1 LYACAFARISLH
13 AAVDL
18 LLRTGQRE
26 VCDAR
31 RIDGDVPRGEIGN
44 DSLRGGHDFD
54 AGGAEPV
61 RDGGGA
67 TAGGGH
73 DRDAMTGS
81 GFPPAHQG
89 GQLEQR
95 VQLINAQ
102 HAVRAE
108 ERAGRLVR
116 SGHGAGV
123 RGRKLAAYVGAPE
136 LVDDDRF
143 AGRRRAVRRRGEVIR
158 IAYGFH
164 EEQDHLGVRVVH
176 QHAGDLADRET
187 RLVTDRYQPGEADAA
202 PVAARW
208 R

>member
-1 LYACAFARISLH
+1 MH

-44 DSLRGGHDFD
+44 DALRGGHDFD
-54 AGGAEPV
+54 AGGAEPI
-61 RDGGGA
+61 RDCRRA

-73 DRDAMTGS
+73 DGDAMTGS

-95 VQLINAQ
+95 LQLIDAQ

-108 ERAGRLVR
+108 ERVGRLVR

-123 RGRKLAAYVGAPE
+123 RRRKIATHLGASE

-158 IAYGFH
+158 IA
-164 EEQDHLGVRVVH
+164 LTVSTKRS
-176 QHAGDLADRET
+176 
-187 RLVTDRYQPGEADAA
+187 
-202 PVAARW
+202 
-208 R
+208 